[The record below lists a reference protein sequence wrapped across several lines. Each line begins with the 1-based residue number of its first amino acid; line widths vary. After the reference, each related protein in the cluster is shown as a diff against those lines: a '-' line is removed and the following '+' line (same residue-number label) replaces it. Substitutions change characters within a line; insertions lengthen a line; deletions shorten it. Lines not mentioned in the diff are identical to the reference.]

1 MTASMPGLTL
11 ERELWAQGA
20 GPVAGLDEAGR
31 GAWAGPVVAGAVILP
46 PDRDDLLDVL
56 AGVRDSKLCTPRQRE
71 ALYPVVM
78 ETALAAAVGAASAR
92 EVEQHNVVGATRIA
106 MRRALDALGV
116 EAGVLLIDGR
126 TLRLPTVNVPQFS
139 MNEGER
145 HSLSIAAASILAK
158 VTRDRLLVEFDET
171 YPEYGFAQ
179 HKGYGT
185 ALHRAA
191 LTAHGPC
198 EIHRRTYAP
207 IRGSLLDGI
216 AGDGETSEG
225 A

>member
-1 MTASMPGLTL
+1 MTVSMPGLTL
-11 ERELWAQGA
+11 ERKLWAEGA

-46 PDRDDLLDVL
+46 PDRDDLPDVL
-56 AGVRDSKLCTPRQRE
+56 VGVRDSKLCTPRQRE
-71 ALYPVVM
+71 ALYPVVL
-78 ETALAAAVGAASAR
+78 ETALAAAVGVASAR
-92 EVEQHNVVGATRIA
+92 EVEEHNVVGATQLA

-116 EAGVLLIDGR
+116 EVGSLLIDGR
-126 TLRLPTVNVPQFS
+126 TLRLPTVNVPQYS

-158 VTRDRLLVEFDET
+158 VTRDRILIELDET

-185 ALHRAA
+185 RLHRAA
-191 LTAHGPC
+191 LAAYGPC

-207 IRGSLLDGI
+207 IRGSLLDAIPG
-216 AGDGETSEG
+216 ADDSSED